1 MVSKLEMACH
11 MWNRYTKNVS
21 RFGTVEIHINSE
33 ITVVGLFN
41 GENYTFIDGWERF
54 AEESAFFNHIRND
67 VESKGG
73 KAVIK
78 WGSRNLYR

>member
-1 MVSKLEMACH
+1 
-11 MWNRYTKNVS
+11 MWNRYTMNVI
-21 RFGTVEIHINSE
+21 RFGIVEIHLNSK

-41 GENYTFIDGWERF
+41 GEDYTFIDGWERF

-73 KAVIK
+73 EVVIK
-78 WGSRNLYR
+78 WGSRNES